1 MLRRCFKKL
10 RIGLSYDTVNHNTR
24 DLSSSVEVDVLKV
37 IYNSMFI
44 ATFIPIAK
52 VWNQSKCPL
61 TDEWIKKIWCA
72 YTMEYYI
79 ALKGIESCHSQHC
92 GWA

>member
-52 VWNQSKCPL
+52 V
-61 TDEWIKKIWCA
+61 
-72 YTMEYYI
+72 
-79 ALKGIESCHSQHC
+79 
-92 GWA
+92 